1 MKWTVKSPK
10 VELGAAR
17 LGSGPDRL
25 GSMPRHPER
34 GPSRALVDN
43 NIALMRTEPI
53 MPCTG
58 VGLPVGATVGL
69 PEPDLDCAIDVIQ
82 GSQSHVVLGR
92 LAAVRRLAHRRVKP
106 IDWSRKAHDRQLR
119 GCPMWNQSHKA
130 RGGML
135 VG

>member
-1 MKWTVKSPK
+1 M
-10 VELGAAR
+10 ELGAAR

-25 GSMPRHPER
+25 GSMPV
-34 GPSRALVDN
+34 GPSGVQVRTLIA
-43 NIALMRTEPI
+43 NIALMRNEPI